1 MTIENILGALS
12 FYCYAVLHVCWPFL
26 VGVFQWLRN
35 LSKPTDQHVPFWKP
49 FTDVVAFFKE
59 PSTDLGWL
67 PNLLFILPW
76 QCLYSCMAASV
87 HFCAYHGSSR

>member
-1 MTIENILGALS
+1 MTIQNILGA
-12 FYCYAVLHVCWPFL
+12 FVLLLLPLFFMFVGLFL

-59 PSTDLGWL
+59 PSTDLG
-67 PNLLFILPW
+67 
-76 QCLYSCMAASV
+76 
-87 HFCAYHGSSR
+87 